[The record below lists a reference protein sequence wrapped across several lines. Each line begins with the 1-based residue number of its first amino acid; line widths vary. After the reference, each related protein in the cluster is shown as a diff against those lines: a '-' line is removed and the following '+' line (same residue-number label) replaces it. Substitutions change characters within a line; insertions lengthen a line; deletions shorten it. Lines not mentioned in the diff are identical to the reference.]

1 MSTTVTICVS
11 VAVLF
16 DESVMVQ
23 VTVVFPSGNEAGA
36 SFVTVYV
43 QLSADVAEPK
53 LTPEAN
59 VAQLALSV
67 LNVASAGAVIV
78 GFVVS

>member
-1 MSTTVTICVS
+1 M
-11 VAVLF
+11 F

-23 VTVVFPSGNEAGA
+23 VTVVFPRGNEAGA

-43 QLSADVAEPK
+43 QLSSAVAEPK

-59 VAQLALSV
+59 VAQLASSV
-67 LNVASAGAVIV
+67 LNVTSSGAVMA